1 MEHLMRQCMYR
12 ENHKRQ
18 GSPLEDSFGRRI
30 DYLRVSVTARCN
42 LKCIYCVPKSGV
54 HHSHQSEILSSEE
67 IARFV
72 SIVKKLGLR
81 KVRLTGGEPLL
92 RPDIVRLVSLI
103 KATGIRDLSL
113 TTNGIRLS
121 DMADDLKKAGIN
133 RVNISLDTLEPEKY
147 RAITRGGDIRRVL
160 EGIKKAEE
168 VGLYPVKINVV
179 PMPGLNDDEIQRF
192 ASLTFEKDYHIRY
205 IEYMRGGRNEAS
217 GKIGHLKKQEIMD
230 RVSELGRLTRLTF
243 RGGGPSRNYR
253 IEGARGVVGFIS
265 PVTDHFC
272 ASCNRLRLTAAGKL
286 CPCLFSNVELDVRAL
301 LRSGAS
307 DEELDKLFQSAV
319 AVKPAGHYL
328 EMEKRFSGLSSMSE
342 IGG

>member
-1 MEHLMRQCMYR
+1 MM
-12 ENHKRQ
+12 Q
-18 GSPLEDSFGRRI
+18 GAPLEDSFGRRI
-30 DYLRVSVTARCN
+30 DYLRVSVTDRCN
-42 LKCIYCVPKSGV
+42 LKCVYCVPKTGVTHIRESG
-54 HHSHQSEILSSEE
+54 ILSSEE

-72 SIVKKLGLR
+72 SIVIGFGLR

-113 TTNGIRLS
+113 TTNGIHL
-121 DMADDLKKAGIN
+121 ADTAEDLKKAGIN
-133 RVNISLDTLEPEKY
+133 RVNVSLDTLDPEKY
-147 RAITRGGDIRRVL
+147 RTITRGGDIYRVL

-168 VGLYPVKINVV
+168 AGLYPVKINVV
-179 PMPGLNDDEIQRF
+179 PMPGLNDNEIQKF

-205 IEYMRGGRNEAS
+205 IEFMR
-217 GKIGHLKKQEIMD
+217 L
-230 RVSELGRLTRLTF
+230 VPLTF

-272 ASCNRLRLTAAGKL
+272 RSCNRLRLTAAGML
-286 CPCLFSNVELDVRAL
+286 RPCLFSNVELDVRAL

-307 DEELDKLFQSAV
+307 DEELDKLFQRAV
-319 AVKPAGHYL
+319 AGKPAGHFL
-328 EMEKRFSGLSSMSE
+328 EREKIFMGLSSMSE

>member
-1 MEHLMRQCMYR
+1 MDRDTQMM
-12 ENHKRQ
+12 Q
-18 GSPLEDSFGRRI
+18 GAPLEDSFGRSI
-30 DYLRVSVTARCN
+30 DYLRVSVTDRCN
-42 LKCIYCVPKSGV
+42 LKCVYCVPKTGVPHIHGSG
-54 HHSHQSEILSSEE
+54 ILSSDE

-72 SIVKKLGLR
+72 SIVNGFGLR

-113 TTNGIRLS
+113 TTNGIRLA
-121 DMADDLKKAGIN
+121 DMAEDLKKAGIN
-133 RVNISLDTLEPEKY
+133 RVNVSLDTLDPDKY
-147 RAITRGGDIRRVL
+147 RAITRGGDIHRVL

-168 VGLYPVKINVV
+168 AGLYPVKINVV
-179 PMPGLNDDEIQRF
+179 PMPGLTDDEIRKF

-205 IEYMRGGRNEAS
+205 IEFMRMGRNEAI
-217 GKIGHLKKQEIMD
+217 GKAGHLTKREIMD
-230 RVSELGRLTRLTF
+230 RVSELGRLVPLTF

-272 ASCNRLRLTAAGKL
+272 GSCNRLRLTAAGML
-286 CPCLFSNVELDVRAL
+286 RPCLFSNVELDVRAL
-301 LRSGAS
+301 LRCGAS
-307 DEELDKLFQSAV
+307 DEEVDKLFQRAV
-319 AVKPAGHYL
+319 AVKPAGYSL
-328 EMEKRFSGLSSMSE
+328 EREEIFMGLSSMSE

>member
-1 MEHLMRQCMYR
+1 MDQDTQMM
-12 ENHKRQ
+12 Q
-18 GSPLEDSFGRRI
+18 GAPLEDSFGRRI
-30 DYLRVSVTARCN
+30 DYLRVSVTDRCN
-42 LKCIYCVPKSGV
+42 LKCVYCVPKTGVTHIRESG
-54 HHSHQSEILSSEE
+54 ILSSEE

-72 SIVKKLGLR
+72 SIVIGFGLR

-113 TTNGIRLS
+113 TTNGIHL
-121 DMADDLKKAGIN
+121 ADTAEDLKKAGIN
-133 RVNISLDTLEPEKY
+133 RVNVSLDTLDPEKY
-147 RAITRGGDIRRVL
+147 RTITRGGDIYRVL

-168 VGLYPVKINVV
+168 AGLYPVKINVV
-179 PMPGLNDDEIQRF
+179 PMPGLNDNEIQKF

-205 IEYMRGGRNEAS
+205 IEFMRMGRNEAG
-217 GKIGHLKKQEIMD
+217 GKNGHLPKREIMD
-230 RVSELGRLTRLTF
+230 RVSELGRLVPLTF

-272 ASCNRLRLTAAGKL
+272 RSCNRLRLTAEGML
-286 CPCLFSNVELDVRAL
+286 RPCLFSDVELDVRAL

-307 DEELDKLFQSAV
+307 DEELDKLFRCAV
-319 AVKPAGHYL
+319 AVKPAGHFL
-328 EMEKRFSGLSSMSE
+328 EREKIFMGLSSMSE